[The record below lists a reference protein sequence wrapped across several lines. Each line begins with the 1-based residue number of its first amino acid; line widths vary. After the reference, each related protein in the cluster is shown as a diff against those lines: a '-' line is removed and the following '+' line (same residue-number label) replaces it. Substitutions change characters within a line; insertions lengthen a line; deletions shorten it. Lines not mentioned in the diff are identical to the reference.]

1 MIAAFVAS
9 DTTAKKSRKVVEE
22 RRVENLGNMLPN
34 LALHFGIAVFQ
45 DVAGFAKA
53 IAAAQ
58 SFMREQLC
66 SESAVSQ
73 RDIIRVIRLLVPWK
87 VDGILGMGIYMN

>member
-22 RRVENLGNMLPN
+22 RSMLGNMLHQTSPCTV
-34 LALHFGIAVFQ
+34 LQ

-87 VDGILGMGIYMN
+87 VDGMGIYMN

>member
-1 MIAAFVAS
+1 MIAA
-9 DTTAKKSRKVVEE
+9 AKKSRKSLKREVGLETCCQTS
-22 RRVENLGNMLPN
+22 LLQNM
-34 LALHFGIAVFQ
+34 FQ

>member
-22 RRVENLGNMLPN
+22 RSMLGNMLPN